1 MITQRADVPAYYIE
15 ESIGEGHSPSNTHAM
30 LTLLS
35 KGGSASSASNSMVSS
50 IVSPAPSLHRSLGQN
65 VTTFF
70 PYSLGRDRT
79 LAPSGYNRLLSVR
92 CNSAGNTR
100 SALPQF
106 GSTPSG
112 HWPVSAQWL
121 ISNCERPISA
131 GTPLAPV
138 ELRSVVALG
147 VQGHPVSGRADSRS
161 TATIDKGR
169 RGEAQGDGSF
179 GPKDSA
185 KPAAGQCRTRA
196 DDSSTRAGCLD

>member
-70 PYSLGRDRT
+70 PYSLGRDRI

-100 SALPQF
+100 SALPQIREYPF
-106 GSTPSG
+106 GALACFG
-112 HWPVSAQWL
+112 PVANFKL
-121 ISNCERPISA
+121 RVAYFGRYP
-131 GTPLAPV
+131 PLAPV

-196 DDSSTRAGCLD
+196 DDSSTRAG